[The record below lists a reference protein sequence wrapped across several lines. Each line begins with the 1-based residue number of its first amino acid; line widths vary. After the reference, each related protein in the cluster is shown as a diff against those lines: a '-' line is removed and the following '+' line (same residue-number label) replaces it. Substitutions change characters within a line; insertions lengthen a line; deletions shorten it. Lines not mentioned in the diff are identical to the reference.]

1 MEKPGLSRR
10 EEPAANKCLSKDLP
24 VLQETAVAGSEPLDV
39 LRLDAEALG
48 VTLLI
53 SLPLPERSRLGE
65 LYYADWLDGE
75 RRRQPALDTDIYRWV
90 DPISL
95 IYRCLQ
101 AVAGS
106 GGDEIV
112 ILDQKLAEIARISS

>member
-1 MEKPGLSRR
+1 M
-10 EEPAANKCLSKDLP
+10 
-24 VLQETAVAGSEPLDV
+24 AGSEPLDV

-65 LYYADWLDGE
+65 LYYADWLDEE
-75 RRRQPALDTDIYRWV
+75 RHPQPALDTDIYRWV

-112 ILDQKLAEIARISS
+112 ILDQKLAEVARISS